1 MTDKTRPV
9 PSPVN
14 DNSKEPVPDNNP
26 YFTVEQAADR
36 LKLKPDTLDKWR
48 QQGRGPIF
56 REHGRRIV
64 YHIDDLDNWSDDQK
78 RQTARKYN
86 RAADVSGDDG
96 DAL

>member
-1 MTDKTRPV
+1 MMTDNTRPV
-9 PSPVN
+9 PYSVA
-14 DNSKEPVPDNNP
+14 DKPDNGNP
-26 YFTVEQAADR
+26 YLTVEQAATR

-64 YHIDDLDNWSDDQK
+64 YHVHDLDSWSDEQK

-86 RAADVSGDDG
+86 RGNHVLDHDG
-96 DAL
+96 EGS